1 MARALTIRNLYGKVY
16 SYLPLSDEWKAIG
29 EDTED
34 SGLWLIYGKE
44 KNGKTTFALKL
55 ANYLSSIGKVL
66 YVSAEEGITTNIT
79 RTCQRIGISE
89 TNKTLHIIEY
99 LSVIELKEKLS
110 KRKSAN
116 IIFIDNTTEYRYEM
130 KNSDVSD
137 LLKSFP
143 NKLFI
148 FLAHEG
154 GKEKGEPDI
163 ALAKFC
169 KKKAKRVFHVVG
181 LTAQVL
187 GRTETAII
195 PVNSETAALCHGD
208 IVNQQFNNTEG

>member
-1 MARALTIRNLYGKVY
+1 MARALTIRNLYDKVY
-16 SYLPLSDEWKAIG
+16 SYLPLSGEWKAIG

-34 SGLWLIYGKE
+34 SGLWLVYGKE

-55 ANYLSSIGKVL
+55 ANYLSSISKVL
-66 YVSAEEGITTNIT
+66 YVSAEEGLSTNIS
-79 RTCQRIGISE
+79 RTCQRVGISV

-99 LSVIELKEKLS
+99 LPMAELKEKLK

-130 KNSDVSD
+130 KNNDVSD
-137 LLKSFP
+137 LLKLFP
-143 NKLFI
+143 NKLFV

-154 GKEKGEPDI
+154 GKDKGEPDI

-181 LTAQVL
+181 LSAQVL
-187 GRTETAII
+187 GRTDTAEI
-195 PVNSETAALCHGD
+195 PVEIEKAALCHGD
-208 IVNQQFNNTEG
+208 IINQLKDTEE

>member
-1 MARALTIRNLYGKVY
+1 MVRALTIRNLYDKVY
-16 SYLPLSDEWKAIG
+16 SYLPLSGEWKVIG
-29 EDTED
+29 EKTED

-55 ANYLSSIGKVL
+55 ANYLSSISKVL
-66 YVSAEEGITTNIT
+66 YVSAEEGTDTNIT
-79 RTCQRIGISE
+79 QTCQRVGIPVE
-89 TNKTLHIIEY
+89 NKTLHIIEY
-99 LSVIELKEKLS
+99 LSLEELKTKLS

-116 IIFIDNTTEYRYEM
+116 IIFIDNTTEYRFEM
-130 KNSDVSD
+130 KNKDVSD
-137 LLKSFP
+137 LIKLFP

-154 GKEKGEPDI
+154 GKDKGEPDV

-181 LTAQVL
+181 LSAQVL

-195 PVNSETAALCHGD
+195 PVEGETAALCHGD
-208 IVNQQFNNTEG
+208 IVNQQFNNTEE

>member
-1 MARALTIRNLYGKVY
+1 MARALTIRNLYDKVY
-16 SYLPLSDEWKAIG
+16 SYLPLSNEWKAIG

-195 PVNSETAALCHGD
+195 SVNSETAALCHGD